1 MGRKYYTS
9 EEKLAAV
16 KLYIKYDFSPSAVI
30 YELGYPSRNRLYS
43 WYKEYK
49 ETGKFTIKGNHTK
62 FFEDYLSYIF
72 LKKEESGLNVLVWP
86 NACNDSKITGVIQY
100 TDKQILSED
109 KKICAIPLVCE
120 SKIVGALAI
129 KSTEKEISLKDIE
142 Y

>member
-9 EEKLAAV
+9 EEKPAAV

-62 FFEDYLSYIF
+62 YTAEQRKAAVQYYLEHGRRNMKNICEKNELKRCITTKLIRQMNCLGVSY
-72 LKKEESGLNVLVWP
+72 
-86 NACNDSKITGVIQY
+86 
-100 TDKQILSED
+100 
-109 KKICAIPLVCE
+109 
-120 SKIVGALAI
+120 
-129 KSTEKEISLKDIE
+129 
-142 Y
+142 

>member
-9 EEKLAAV
+9 EEKPAAV

-62 FFEDYLSYIF
+62 YTAEQRKAAVQYYLEHGRTAPSGAF
-72 LKKEESGLNVLVWP
+72 LLVTIQLSAFLLTLLPNSRTPKRSLNHNLSAFP
-86 NACNDSKITGVIQY
+86 TG
-100 TDKQILSED
+100 
-109 KKICAIPLVCE
+109 
-120 SKIVGALAI
+120 
-129 KSTEKEISLKDIE
+129 
-142 Y
+142 